1 MTEIK
6 TLFLKIKL
14 KFLPFSQLHYNNM
27 MKRDMLQIASYSFAN
42 IPSKSK
48 IHVNV
53 QLLLHSTFALF
64 CFCYYNKISA
74 HPALTSTK
82 RWLNCYIE
90 LAN

>member
-1 MTEIK
+1 
-6 TLFLKIKL
+6 
-14 KFLPFSQLHYNNM
+14 

-82 RWLNCYIE
+82 RCLNCYIE